1 LSTVLAVDGG
11 GSKTDVA
18 LVRDDGALLGFARGP
33 LTHPH
38 HIGVEHS
45 GELVGNLAAEVGA
58 PADLAVVLLAG
69 LDFPDEEDAYE
80 AEAARRG
87 WAARTIV
94 GNDTF
99 AVLRAGTDRGW
110 GVAVTCGHGINCVGV
125 APDGRRLRFPSLG
138 EISGDWG
145 GGRDVG
151 LAAVW
156 SASRSEDGRGPKTA
170 LEQLV
175 PAYFGL
181 ATLAELARAI
191 HLGRVPQ
198 MRLDELVP
206 LVFAAAA
213 GDDAVAGEI
222 VDRQAD
228 EVVAMASAAL
238 TRLELLPEPA
248 EVVLGGGLLQSGNG
262 RLLDRI
268 AAGLRAVGP
277 ALAVKP
283 AQSPPVVG
291 SALVGLDELGATAEA
306 KERARAELGEA
317 VAGFEAP
324 AAAPLA

>member
-1 LSTVLAVDGG
+1 VSTVLAVDGG

-18 LVRDDGALLGFARGP
+18 LVQDDGALLGFARGP
-33 LTHPH
+33 LSHPH
-38 HIGVEHS
+38 HIGVERS
-45 GELVGNLAAEVGA
+45 GELVAALATEVGA

-69 LDFPDEEDAYE
+69 LDFPDEEEAYE
-80 AEAARRG
+80 LEATRRG

-156 SASRSEDGRGPKTA
+156 SAARSEDGRGPKTV
-170 LEQLV
+170 LERRV
-175 PAYFGL
+175 PAFFGVE
-181 ATLAELARAI
+181 TPAELARAI
-191 HLGRVPQ
+191 HLGQVPQ
-198 MRLDELVP
+198 LRLDELVP
-206 LVFAAAA
+206 LVFAIAV
-213 GDDAVAGEI
+213 DDAVAAEI

-228 EVVAMASAAL
+228 EVVAMARAAL
-238 TRLELLPEPA
+238 TRLDLLHEPV

-268 AAGLRAVGP
+268 TAGLQAADP

-283 AQSPPVVG
+283 AESPPVVG
-291 SALVGLDELGATAEA
+291 SALLGLDELGASAEA
-306 KERARAELGEA
+306 KERLRAELGEA
-317 VAGFEAP
+317 VAGFEARD
-324 AAAPLA
+324 ATPLA

>member
-1 LSTVLAVDGG
+1 VTTVLAVDGG

-33 LTHPH
+33 LSHPH
-38 HIGVEHS
+38 HIGVERS
-45 GELVGNLAAEVGA
+45 GELVGALAAEVGA

-69 LDFPDEEDAYE
+69 LDFADEEEAYE

-99 AVLRAGTDRGW
+99 AVLRAGTERGW

-125 APDGRRLRFPSLG
+125 APDGRRVRFPSLG

-145 GGRDVG
+145 GGGDVG
-151 LAAVW
+151 LAALW
-156 SASRSEDGRGPKTA
+156 SAARSEDGRGRKTA
-170 LEQLV
+170 LERLV
-175 PAYFGL
+175 PSFFGVD
-181 ATLAELARAI
+181 TPAELARAI

-198 MRLDELVP
+198 RRLDELVP
-206 LVFAAAA
+206 VVFAAAS
-213 GDDAVAGEI
+213 DDAVAGEI

-228 EVVAMASAAL
+228 EIVAMAGAAL
-238 TRLELLPEPA
+238 RRLELLQEPA
-248 EVVLGGGLLQSGNG
+248 DVVLGGGLLQSGNG

-268 AAGLRAVGP
+268 AAGLHAVGP

-283 AQSPPVVG
+283 AESPPIVG
-291 SALVGLDELGATAEA
+291 SALVGLDELGAPPEA
-306 KERARAELGEA
+306 HARVRAELGETI
-317 VAGFEAP
+317 AGP
-324 AAAPLA
+324 

>member
-1 LSTVLAVDGG
+1 VSTVLAVDGG

-18 LVRDDGALLGFARGP
+18 LVRVDGALLGFARGP
-33 LTHPH
+33 LSHPH
-38 HIGVEHS
+38 HIGVAQS
-45 GELVGNLAAEVGA
+45 GELVAALATEVGA

-69 LDFPDEEDAYE
+69 LDFPDEEAAYE
-80 AEAARRG
+80 LEAARRG

-125 APDGRRLRFPSLG
+125 SPDGRRLRFPSLG

-156 SASRSEDGRGPKTA
+156 SAARSEDGRGPKTV
-170 LEQLV
+170 LEHRV
-175 PAYFGL
+175 PAFFGL
-181 ATLAELARAI
+181 ETPAELARAI
-191 HLGRVPQ
+191 HLGQIPQ
-198 MRLDELVP
+198 LRLDELVP
-206 LVFAAAA
+206 LVFAVAVE
-213 GDDAVAGEI
+213 DAVAAEI

-228 EVVAMASAAL
+228 EVVAMARAAL
-238 TRLELLPEPA
+238 TRLDLLHEPVD
-248 EVVLGGGLLQSGNG
+248 VVLGGGLLQSGNG

-268 AAGLRAVGP
+268 TAGLHAADP

-283 AQSPPVVG
+283 VESPPVVG
-291 SALVGLDELGATAEA
+291 SALVALDELGASREA
-306 KERARAELGEA
+306 KERVRAELGEA
-317 VAGFEAP
+317 VAGFAVP
-324 AAAPLA
+324 AETPLA

>member
-1 LSTVLAVDGG
+1 MSTVLAVDGG

-33 LTHPH
+33 LSHPH
-38 HIGVEHS
+38 HIGVERS
-45 GELVGNLAAEVGA
+45 AELVAALAVEAGA

-69 LDFPDEEDAYE
+69 LDFPDEEEAYLH
-80 AEAARRG
+80 EAARRG

-125 APDGRRLRFPSLG
+125 ASDGRRVRFPSLG

-145 GGRDVG
+145 GGGDVG
-151 LAAVW
+151 LAALW
-156 SASRSEDGRGPKTA
+156 SAARSEDGRGPKTT

-175 PAYFGL
+175 PAYFGFD
-181 ATLAELARAI
+181 TPAELGRAV
-191 HLGRVPQ
+191 HTGDVPRL
-198 MRLDELVP
+198 RLDELAP
-206 LVFAAAA
+206 LVLAAAA
-213 GDDAVAGEI
+213 ADAVAAEI

-228 EVVAMASAAL
+228 EVVTMSRAAL
-238 TRLELLPEPA
+238 TRLDLLHESV

-268 AAGLRAVGP
+268 TAGLHEADP

-283 AQSPPVVG
+283 AESPPVVG
-291 SALVGLDELGATAEA
+291 SALLGLDELRASPEA
-306 KERARAELGEA
+306 KERVRGELGVA
-317 VAGFEAP
+317 VAGFEARD
-324 AAAPLA
+324 ATR